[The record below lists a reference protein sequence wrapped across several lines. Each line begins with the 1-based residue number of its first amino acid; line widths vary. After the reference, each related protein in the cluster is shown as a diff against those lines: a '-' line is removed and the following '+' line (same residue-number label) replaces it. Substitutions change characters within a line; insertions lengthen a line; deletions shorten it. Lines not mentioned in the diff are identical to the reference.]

1 MNKHSSKH
9 KQTTNILNMSKTL
22 SQTWTNIV
30 PNINKQHPIHEQ
42 TTLSQTWINNNPY
55 INKQP
60 PNINKQHPK
69 HEQTTLSQT
78 QINIPHPNKHYDPK
92 HEQPPSQKHEQ
103 RTPPSHEQTKDPRT
117 TWPKNETNPQIDI
130 TTYLKKCRQTGHASC
145 RSRCI
150 AKDFC
155 LALNVNNVDYTC
167 HALYFE
173 MRCKLGFLFLFFL
186 FALFCVYLFIYL
198 STF

>member
-9 KQTTNILNMSKTL
+9 KQTTNIPNMSKIL
-22 SQTWTNIV
+22 FQTWTNIV

-55 INKQP
+55 INKQH

-69 HEQTTLSQT
+69 HEQTTSSQT

-103 RTPPSHEQTKDPRT
+103 RTPPQSRT
-117 TWPKNETNPQIDI
+117 NKRPQNHMAQEWNKSPNRHYD
-130 TTYLKKCRQTGHASC
+130 LSEKMS
-145 RSRCI
+145 S
-150 AKDFC
+150 DWS
-155 LALNVNNVDYTC
+155 
-167 HALYFE
+167 
-173 MRCKLGFLFLFFL
+173 CKLQESMHCKGLLFS
-186 FALFCVYLFIYL
+186 AECK
-198 STF
+198 